1 MKVKRVDFI
10 HTVEFVGT
18 FLDYAKKDCIAT
30 SYIKAATLEDAEK
43 LEKVIIIS

>member
-10 HTVEFVGT
+10 HTVEFVGK

-30 SYIKAATLEDAEK
+30 RKEKAAALEDAAK
-43 LEKVIIIS
+43 LKKVIRIS